1 MKSDNDYELVLLA
14 QEGNEDAINAL
25 YKKYTPII
33 VKKSKNAFL
42 NATHHGIEIDD
53 IIQECF
59 VGFDEAI
66 KNFSQNDK
74 ATFYTFSMICVE
86 RQISN
91 YLRRTTRIRNKAL
104 NEAINIDDA
113 NVKMISSNIDIENDI
128 IGHDYDK
135 NIIEE
140 VRNNLTQFEKDVLN
154 MLLKGF
160 SFDEIAKKLNK
171 DKKAIYNTFQRIKV
185 KFKKISKNDN

>member
-1 MKSDNDYELVLLA
+1 MKKDNDYELVLLA

-33 VKKSKNAFL
+33 VKKSKNAIL
-42 NATHHGIEIDD
+42 STTLHGIEIDD

-74 ATFYTFSMICVE
+74 ATFYTFSMLCVE
-86 RQISN
+86 RQLSN
-91 YLRRTTRIRNKAL
+91 YVRMATRTKDKVL

-113 NVKMISSNIDIENDI
+113 TIKKIRSSIDIENDV
-128 IGHDYDK
+128 IGQVYDK
-135 NIIEE
+135 NMLID
-140 VRNNLTQFEKDVLN
+140 VRKSLTFFEKNVLD
-154 MLLKGF
+154 MRLKGL
-160 SFDEIAKKLNK
+160 SIDEIADKLNK

-185 KFKKISKNDN
+185 KIGRAHV

>member
-1 MKSDNDYELVLLA
+1 MKKDNAYDLLLLE
-14 QEGNEDAINAL
+14 QEGTEDAINAL

-33 VKKSKNAFL
+33 VKKSKNAIL
-42 NATHHGIEIDD
+42 STTLHGIEIDD

-74 ATFYTFSMICVE
+74 ATFYTFSMLCVE
-86 RQISN
+86 RQLSN
-91 YLRRTTRIRNKAL
+91 YVRMATRTKDKVL

-113 NVKMISSNIDIENDI
+113 TIKKIRSSIDIENDV
-128 IGHDYDK
+128 IGQVYDK
-135 NIIEE
+135 NMLID
-140 VRNNLTQFEKDVLN
+140 VRKSLTSFEKNVLD
-154 MLLKGF
+154 MRLKGL
-160 SFDEIAKKLNK
+160 SIDEIADKLNK

-185 KFKKISKNDN
+185 KFKKICENDN